1 MLLRLNTEA
10 HIGSSVGKKSSSH
23 GNTDYAGGLRFW
35 ETRIDLTRHF
45 GMSGFATGQIFFLE
59 ETAPPVMVIFYLFL
73 PLFNW
78 YL

>member
-45 GMSGFATGQIFFLE
+45 GMSGFGTGQIFFGGDG
-59 ETAPPVMVIFYLFL
+59 AASYGDFYLFL